1 MRRYNVRMATARVLV
16 LRAAGINCD
25 EETAFAWEQAGAQT
39 ERVHVN
45 RLVEDPRR
53 LAEYQILTI
62 PGGFSYGDDI
72 ASGKILA
79 NLLTHHLGDSLRAFL
94 DRGGLILGIC
104 NGFQVLVRLGM
115 LPGADG
121 GVRATLTLND
131 SGRYEDRWVRL
142 RAESDRCVF
151 LEKGETFDVPVAHAE
166 GKVVVEG
173 GETGVSMLAS
183 GGRIALTYVAADGTE
198 PKYPENPNGSI
209 GNIAAFTDAT
219 GRVLGLMPH
228 PERNI
233 LPTHRP
239 DWTSRDRSAG
249 GEGMRLF
256 RRAVG
261 RLR

>member
-1 MRRYNVRMATARVLV
+1 MAIVRVLV

-25 EETAFAWEQAGAQT
+25 EETAFAWEKAGART

-53 LAEYQILTI
+53 LADYQVLTI

-79 NLLTHHLGDSLRAFL
+79 NLLTHYLGDAIRSFL

-115 LPGADG
+115 LPGADCG
-121 GVRATLTLND
+121 ARATLTLND

-142 RAESDRCVF
+142 RAESDHCVF
-151 LEKGETFDVPVAHAE
+151 LAKGEMLEVPVAHAE
-166 GKVVVEG
+166 GRVVVEG
-173 GETGVSMLAS
+173 GQTGVSILAS
-183 GGRIALTYVAADGTE
+183 GGRVALAYVAADGGE
-198 PKYPENPNGSI
+198 PAYPENPNGSI

-239 DWTSRDRSAG
+239 DWTGRDSSTE

-256 RRAVG
+256 RRAVKW
-261 RLR
+261 LV